1 MYLQQAGR
9 VLRPAPGKHEAI
21 ILDHAGNC
29 ERHGLPDEERNWEL
43 TMDKNSKK
51 SKSDNI
57 SVKVCPQCFA
67 AQFSGKPECGYCGYT
82 FPIQSREVEEK
93 EGELVE
99 VDPATLRRKRMQS
112 QGRCKTLEDLA
123 EEGRKRGY
131 KRPNLWAKY
140 VFNARQAKL
149 VRG

>member
-1 MYLQQAGR
+1 MTGR
-9 VLRPAPGKHEAI
+9 ALRYKTYPAI
-21 ILDHAGNC
+21 ILDHANC
-29 ERHGLPDEERNWEL
+29 CMTHGFPDDNFEWTLEGTEQ
-43 TMDKNSKK
+43 TKNSLTEKQ
-51 SKSDNI
+51 I
-57 SVKVCPQCFA
+57 SVKVCPSCFA

-82 FPIQSREVEEK
+82 FPIQSREIEQK

-99 VDPATLRRKRMQS
+99 VDPATLRRNRMQS
-112 QGRCKTLEDLA
+112 QGRCQTLEDLA
-123 EEGRKRGY
+123 EEGKRRGY